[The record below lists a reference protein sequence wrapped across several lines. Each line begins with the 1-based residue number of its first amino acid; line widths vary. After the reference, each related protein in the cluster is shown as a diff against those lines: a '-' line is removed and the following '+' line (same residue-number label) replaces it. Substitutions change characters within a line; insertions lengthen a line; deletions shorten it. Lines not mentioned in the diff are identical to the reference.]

1 MRGEILEF
9 LHRIAAL
16 FRRSHLEDDIAAELR
31 SHFEM
36 SVDRN
41 LHQGMSQAEAHREA
55 MRSFGGV
62 DQAKETFRD
71 QRGFPMIESILQ
83 DIGFGFR
90 ILRRNPGF
98 SLLAILCL
106 TMGIGANAAVFSWIE
121 GILFR
126 PFPAVTHQDRMVA
139 LAETS
144 RGEPGYDGISYPDL
158 LDFQENC
165 KLFDAFIVDRIMGVS
180 LNIGDK
186 AEWATGS

>member
-121 GILFR
+121 GIALR
-126 PFPAVTHQDRMVA
+126 PFPLVAHQERLVAVVA
-139 LAETS
+139 TKPTGQKTASDSDLAATS
-144 RGEPGYDGISYPDL
+144 WPDW
-158 LDFQENC
+158 LDLQRRC
-165 KLFDAFIVDRIMGVS
+165 TLFDAF
-180 LNIGDK
+180 
-186 AEWATGS
+186 